1 LESELPEMSAKSIEK
16 EPNMRGRK
24 PKPTALQVSEGD
36 PRKLGVHRLEQKLAA
51 EAKGSRGLPKCP
63 PHLEGLARKAWRFW
77 SEELAHM
84 NLDCRPDAL
93 MLEGACIAYQAA
105 IQAYETIQQ
114 QGPLVAKRIL
124 DPATNKLVVSNVKPH
139 PAVAQGNAAWMLLK
153 AFCSEFGLSPVSRT
167 RLTIE
172 KPTDG
177 EDELLAILSQP
188 RERKQQKPGE
198 VIQ

>member
-1 LESELPEMSAKSIEK
+1 
-16 EPNMRGRK
+16 MRGRK
-24 PKPTALQVSEGD
+24 PKPTAQQVAEGD
-36 PRKLGVHRLEQKLAA
+36 PRKLGVHRLEQKLEA

-63 PHLEGLARKAWRFW
+63 PHLKGLARKAWRFW

-105 IQAYETIQQ
+105 IDAYETIQK

-124 DPATNKLVVSNVKPH
+124 DPESNKLVVSNVKPH

-167 RLTIE
+167 RLAIE
-172 KPTDG
+172 KPVVG
-177 EDELLAILSQP
+177 EDDLMAILSQP
-188 RERKQQKPGE
+188 RERKQRQKEDE

>member
-1 LESELPEMSAKSIEK
+1 
-16 EPNMRGRK
+16 MRGRK
-24 PKPTALQVSEGD
+24 PKPTAQQIAEGD
-36 PRKLGVHRLEQKLAA
+36 PRKLGVHRLEQKLEA
-51 EAKGSRGLPKCP
+51 EAKGARGLPNCP
-63 PHLEGLARKAWRFW
+63 PHLKGLARKAWRFW

-105 IQAYETIQQ
+105 IQAYETIQA

-124 DPATNKLVVSNVKPH
+124 DPETNKLVVSNVKPH

-172 KPTDG
+172 KPADS
-177 EDELLAILSQP
+177 EDELIGILSQP
-188 RERKQQKPGE
+188 RERKNQQSGE

>member
-1 LESELPEMSAKSIEK
+1 
-16 EPNMRGRK
+16 
-24 PKPTALQVSEGD
+24 
-36 PRKLGVHRLEQKLAA
+36 
-51 EAKGSRGLPKCP
+51 
-63 PHLEGLARKAWRFW
+63 
-77 SEELAHM
+77 M

-105 IQAYETIQQ
+105 IDAYETIQK

-124 DPATNKLVVSNVKPH
+124 DPESNKLVVSNEKPH

-167 RLTIE
+167 RLAIE
-172 KPTDG
+172 KPTAG
-177 EDELLAILSQP
+177 EDDLLEILSQP
-188 RERKQQKPGE
+188 RERKPKPPSE